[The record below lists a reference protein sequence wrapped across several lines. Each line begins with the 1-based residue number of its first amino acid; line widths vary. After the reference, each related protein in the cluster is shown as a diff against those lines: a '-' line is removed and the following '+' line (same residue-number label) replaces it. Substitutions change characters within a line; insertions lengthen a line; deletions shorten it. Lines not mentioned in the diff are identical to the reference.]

1 MGKVWYNIIS
11 CLWGEFMK
19 PIGSGILSTSR
30 LILRPP
36 QREDAEALVRI
47 KSLPMKIEEAQKAVA
62 GMLDELR
69 KPFTFH
75 WVITL
80 EGEVIGRIK
89 AWDVNPYDGYLQ
101 LGYDMGPEYRCK
113 GYMSEAV
120 QAVVRFM
127 LTDAQANRV
136 FCSVRAGN
144 TASRRVCEK
153 AGMVLEGTM
162 RQHYAQQ
169 DGGYDDVCIYGI
181 VKSDLE
187 ECP

>member
-19 PIGSGILSTSR
+19 PNGTCILSTSR

-36 QREDAEALVRI
+36 QREDAEALIRV
-47 KSLPMKIEEAQKAVA
+47 KSLPMKLEEAKKAVA

-89 AWDVNPYDGYLQ
+89 AWDVNPYNGYLQ
-101 LGYDMGPEYRCK
+101 LGYDIGPEFRGN
-113 GYMSEAV
+113 GYMTEAV
-120 QAVVRFM
+120 RAVICFM
-127 LTDAQANRV
+127 LKDAQANRV

-153 AGMVLEGTM
+153 VGMSLEGIL
-162 RQHYAQQ
+162 RQHYARQ
-169 DGGYDDVCIYGI
+169 DGGYDDVCIYGMI
-181 VKSDLE
+181 RSDLE
-187 ECP
+187 EKA